1 MTTRILAVIAALALA
16 ACGDDAITAPTPE
29 PTYADVAGTYN
40 GNLIGES
47 GGVTVNTS
55 WVLTLARNGGDVTGT
70 IVSNGTLSDFSG
82 TFETSGNSAFT
93 GTVGTGTNPF
103 VTITGGVDVCGIAT
117 TWSGTYTAANRRLVL
132 SGDLT
137 YYDVSTCELVIAF
150 VGSTVEMFK

>member
-1 MTTRILAVIAALALA
+1 MKTRILAVIATLALA
-16 ACGDDAITAPTPE
+16 ACGDDAIAPTPE
-29 PTYADVAGTYN
+29 PTYADVAGVYN

-47 GGVTVNTS
+47 GGVTVNTA
-55 WVLTLARNGGDVTGT
+55 WVLTLARNGGDLTGT
-70 IVSNGTLSDFSG
+70 IVSNGTLSDFTG
-82 TFETSGNSAFT
+82 TFPTSGNSTFT

-103 VTITGGVDVCGIAT
+103 VTITGGADECKIST

-137 YYDVSTCELVIAF
+137 YYDLSTCDLVIAF